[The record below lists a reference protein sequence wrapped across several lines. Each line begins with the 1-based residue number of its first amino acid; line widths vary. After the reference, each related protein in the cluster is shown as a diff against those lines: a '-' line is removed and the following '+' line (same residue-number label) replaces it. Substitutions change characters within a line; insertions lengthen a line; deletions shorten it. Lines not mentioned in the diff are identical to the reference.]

1 MSLPQFRWYG
11 VGRNRDLSGEQC
23 PVGVGAGIPVL
34 GDTNIWLSG
43 APDEPGSV
51 GWDACL
57 PRICTCVWLR
67 VNQRRVI
74 FANAHF
80 DHLGKTA
87 RLESGKLLSQLLREP
102 RTLLAGDFNCS
113 PRSEAMQCLRERFLS
128 SIIESRAEKAT
139 FHDFGRR
146 SDGLQ
151 IDDILFDKCF
161 QLESFRVV
169 EDSGP
174 VYYSDHYPLVAEF
187 TF

>member
-87 RLESGKLLSQLLREP
+87 RLESGRLLGQLLREP